1 MVKTS
6 AKGRLLATHPYNSIF
21 FKINIKNPSRKK
33 YLRPDPCT
41 LSPLPPRHHRSNNG
55 KRHGPTPY
63 SCKES
68 SPAAIATYG
77 LTDYGQ
83 RIAAHHVH
91 RVAHGRMPVLTA
103 HLPVVHHTVTRTVY
117 DNTVGNPQRI
127 RHMAVDMARVMHRH
141 RRRHIPR
148 STASAQNSG
157 YGQRQ

>member
-33 YLRPDPCT
+33 ISPPGSMHIISVAAKPPPQQQRQTPWPNALQLQRILPRRHRHVRPHGLWTPYRGAPCT
-41 LSPLPPRHHRSNNG
+41 PCRARPNAC
-55 KRHGPTPY
+55 T
-63 SCKES
+63 
-68 SPAAIATYG
+68 
-77 LTDYGQ
+77 
-83 RIAAHHVH
+83 
-91 RVAHGRMPVLTA
+91 

>member
-33 YLRPDPCT
+33 I
-41 LSPLPPRHHRSNNG
+41 SPPGSMHIISVAAKPPPQQQRQ
-55 KRHGPTPY
+55 TPW
-63 SCKES
+63 
-68 SPAAIATYG
+68 PNA
-77 LTDYGQ
+77 LQLQ
-83 RIAAHHVH
+83 RILPRRHRHVRPHGLWTPAHHVH